1 MKSQFNP
8 DKLLGMEEQKEMLFL
23 PFIDAYNHH
32 F

>member
-8 DKLLGMEEQKEMLFL
+8 DKLIRHGKAKGNTLFAT
-23 PFIDAYNHH
+23 IDAYNHH